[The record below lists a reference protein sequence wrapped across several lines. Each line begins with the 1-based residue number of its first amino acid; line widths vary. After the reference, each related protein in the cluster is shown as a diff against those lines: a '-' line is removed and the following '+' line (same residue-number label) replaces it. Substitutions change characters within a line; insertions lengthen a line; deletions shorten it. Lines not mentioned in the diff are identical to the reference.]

1 MILDICLIGI
11 LSILSLVLSMKF
23 ISYKILSEIL
33 RMPIYFSP
41 NFILLQFI
49 PYINASKASF
59 SGIVLNSSEYLFF
72 IPEIKLIKNDIYQNF
87 KIVYYN
93 SHIKIHFINKIT
105 KI

>member
-33 RMPIYFSP
+33 RMPKYFFP

-59 SGIVLNSSEYLFF
+59 SGIEFNSSIYLFF
-72 IPEIKLIKNDIYQNF
+72 IPEIKFNKNDIFQNF
-87 KIVYYN
+87 LI
-93 SHIKIHFINKIT
+93 
-105 KI
+105 